1 MEIANRLFPSD
12 PLIRGSSL
20 KEGILIHYESEL
32 VIQEK
37 LVQRCPSTAKKSR
50 FSHMDT
56 PPFSELGLPDDL
68 LAAIEILGYERPSP
82 IQALSIPPA
91 LAGKDILGLSAT
103 GSGKTAAFALPALA
117 CIDVNQ
123 RYPQVLI
130 LCPTRELAVQVCEEV
145 HRLGVKKKGLQAT
158 PVYGGAPMDR
168 QLRAL
173 RDGAQLV
180 VGTPGR
186 LLDHLKRGSFD
197 ASRIR
202 MAILDEADRM
212 LDMGFKEEMD
222 EILAALPKERQIL
235 FFSATMNRGVS
246 TFIKKFGNNPELI
259 EIEQKAMTVSTV
271 EQAYYE
277 VRQRS
282 KVEVL
287 SRILDMNP
295 PRLGIIFCNTKRSV
309 DECTE
314 DLVNRGY
321 AADRLH
327 GDITQ
332 QMRERVLKRFREG
345 AVELLVATD
354 VAARGLD
361 IDEIDIVFNYD
372 LPTDPED
379 YVHRIGRTGR
389 AGRFGRA
396 VSFVFGKEIYR
407 LQAIER
413 YTRQVIKREKI
424 PSVEQVEGRRADLI
438 FETLKERLE
447 TGGFDTYQENIDRL
461 LEQGHTPTD
470 IAGALITMLRE
481 TSGREG
487 EAIQEDREPDRPS
500 RDDFKKGK
508 GERPEPRPRPEGREG
523 RDYAPREKTYE
534 RGGMRDAGA
543 IEGGMTRLFISL
555 GKGAGIMPKDIVGM
569 MYREAG
575 LPDGS
580 LGRITLFP
588 KHCLVDV
595 PEGLADQAIQK
606 TSNAKLRGKAF
617 RMDHD
622 RGPNQ

>member
-1 MEIANRLFPSD
+1 
-12 PLIRGSSL
+12 
-20 KEGILIHYESEL
+20 
-32 VIQEK
+32 
-37 LVQRCPSTAKKSR
+37 
-50 FSHMDT
+50 MDT
-56 PPFSELGLPDDL
+56 PPFSDLGLPEPL
-68 LAAIEILGYERPSP
+68 LAAIEDLGFERPSP

-117 CIDVNQ
+117 MIDVKDSH
-123 RYPQVLI
+123 PQVLI
-130 LCPTRELAVQVCEEV
+130 VCPTRELAVQVCEEV
-145 HRLGVKKKGLQAT
+145 HRLGAKLRGLHAT

-173 RDGAQLV
+173 RDGAQVV

-186 LLDHLKRGSFD
+186 LLDHLRRGSFD
-197 ASRIR
+197 PSRIR
-202 MAILDEADRM
+202 MAVLDEADRM
-212 LDMGFKEEMD
+212 LDMGFKDEMD
-222 EILAALPKERQIL
+222 ELLAALPEERQTL
-235 FFSATMNRGVS
+235 FFSATMSREVERL
-246 TFIKKFGNNPELI
+246 IKSFGRDPEI
-259 EIEQKAMTVSTV
+259 VEIQQKSRTVSTV
-271 EQAYYE
+271 EQSYFE

-345 AVELLVATD
+345 KVELLVATD

-372 LPTDPED
+372 LPADPED

-389 AGRFGRA
+389 AGRSGRA
-396 VSFVFGKEIYR
+396 VSFVFGREIYR
-407 LQAIER
+407 LQTIER
-413 YTRQVIKREKI
+413 YTRQVIQRERI

-438 FETLKERLE
+438 FESLKERLE
-447 TGGFDTYQENIDRL
+447 SGDFETYQDSIDRL
-461 LEQGHTPTD
+461 LDQGHTPTD
-470 IAGALITMLRE
+470 IACALATMLRE
-481 TSGREG
+481 ASGREG
-487 EAIQEDREPDRPS
+487 TPIQEDREP
-500 RDDFKKGK
+500 
-508 GERPEPRPRPEGREG
+508 ERPAKRETTRGPR
-523 RDYAPREKTYE
+523 DE
-534 RGGMRDAGA
+534 RGAKPARKFERGPLPQEEGMS
-543 IEGGMTRLFISL
+543 RLFISL
-555 GKGAGIMPKDIVGM
+555 GKNQGILPKDIVGM

-588 KHCLVDV
+588 KHTLVDV
-595 PEGLADQAIQK
+595 PSDYADEAIRK
-606 TSNAKLRGKAF
+606 TRQSKLRGKTF
-617 RMDHD
+617 RIDHD
-622 RGPNQ
+622 RGPA